1 LNKKGQITLFIIL
14 GIILI
19 AVVVLGFTLKDKF
32 IKTSSEKEMDLI
44 SSLPPDIAEVRK
56 EIDSCSQFVLE
67 EAILEVGNYGG
78 YNSPL
83 ENSLEVGDVFVTYG
97 YLNGRK
103 TLPTLAVIEQE
114 INEYVETF
122 LPDCANLESFDFDI
136 SSKDPI
142 VKSEILDGKVMVEV
156 DYEVTILKEGNEF
169 KIDEPY
175 YSEVEVKFKEIH
187 DLALDIINKV
197 AQNPT
202 KVDITYLLDLGW
214 DIDVVPVDD
223 KTVVYSIPDADST
236 LSNLEGETSF
246 VYAFAT
252 KA

>member
-1 LNKKGQITLFIIL
+1 MNKKGQITLFIIL

-19 AVVVLGFTLKDKF
+19 AVVILGFTLKDKF
-32 IKTSSEKEMDLI
+32 MKTRSEDDAALI
-44 SSLPPDIAEVRK
+44 ASLPPDIAEVRK

-83 ENSLEVGDVFVTYG
+83 ENSLEVEDVFVTYG
-97 YLNGRK
+97 YLEGRNV
-103 TLPTLAVIEQE
+103 LPTISVIEEE

-122 LPDCANLESFDFDI
+122 LPDCANLESFDFEI
-136 SSKDPI
+136 SSKNPN
-142 VKSEILDGKVMVEV
+142 VKVEILDGKVIAEV
-156 DYEVTILKEGNEF
+156 NYEVTIIKEGNEF
-169 KIDEPY
+169 KIDNPY
-175 YSEVEVKFKEIH
+175 YSEVEVKFKEIY
-187 DLALDIINKV
+187 DLALDIINKI
-197 AQNPT
+197 AQEPT
-202 KVDITYLLDLGW
+202 QVDISYLLDLGW

-223 KTVVYSIPDADST
+223 KTVVYSIPDTESI
-236 LSNLEGETSF
+236 LSNLEGETNF